1 MKDMTSLLMKIF
13 PSSPG
18 EKVKKDWRLTGRCS
32 WIIRA
37 RRRYNVAQTN
47 MGEMT
52 MKEEEVA

>member
-1 MKDMTSLLMKIF
+1 MTSLLMKIF

-18 EKVKKDWRLTGRCS
+18 DKVKKAWRLTGRCS

-52 MKEEEVA
+52 MREEEVA